1 MIDKKSPIPVY
12 FQLKN
17 FIKDDIKKRNLK
29 PGEPILSENKYCEMF
44 KISRMTVR
52 QALNELESDGII
64 VRERGKGSFVA
75 IPRIE
80 QEGLMSFTEMVKSK
94 GMNPSTKITKFG
106 KIVNSKLAQILR
118 IEENEQIFV
127 MTRVRKADDFPVA
140 AETIYIPVKFVP
152 DIENKNLEGSF
163 YELLKDEYSIE
174 IKASKTSFSAV
185 ISDKNLE
192 EILELE
198 ENIPLLKLESI
209 NYYSDPVYYEIS
221 YYKSDQFNVTV
232 NLNRV

>member
-192 EILELE
+192 
-198 ENIPLLKLESI
+198 
-209 NYYSDPVYYEIS
+209 DDS
-221 YYKSDQFNVTV
+221 YTKMPMPTKYTV
-232 NLNRV
+232 

>member
-17 FIKDDIKKRNLK
+17 FIKDDIEKRNLK

-52 QALNELESDGII
+52 QALNELESEGVI
-64 VRERGKGSFVA
+64 VKERGKGSFVA

-80 QEGLMSFTEMVKSK
+80 QEGLMSFTDMVKSE
-94 GMNPSTKITKFG
+94 GMQPSTEITKFD
-106 KIVNSKLAQILR
+106 KIVDSKLAQILK
-118 IEENEQIFV
+118 IEKNEEIFV
-127 MTRVRKADDFPVA
+127 ITRVRKADNFPVA
-140 AETIYIPVKFVP
+140 AETIYIPIKFVP
-152 DIENKNLEGSF
+152 DIENKNLKGSF
-163 YELLKDEYSIE
+163 YELLKNEYSIE

-185 ISDKNLE
+185 MSSSRLE

-198 ENIPLLKLESI
+198 ETIPLLKLESI

-221 YYKSDQFNVTV
+221 YYKSDQFNITV
-232 NLNRV
+232 NLNKV

>member
-52 QALNELESDGII
+52 QALNELESEGII

-80 QEGLMSFTEMVKSK
+80 QEGLMSFTKMVKSK

-106 KIVNSKLAQILR
+106 KIVSSKLAQILK
-118 IEENEQIFV
+118 IEEDEEIFV